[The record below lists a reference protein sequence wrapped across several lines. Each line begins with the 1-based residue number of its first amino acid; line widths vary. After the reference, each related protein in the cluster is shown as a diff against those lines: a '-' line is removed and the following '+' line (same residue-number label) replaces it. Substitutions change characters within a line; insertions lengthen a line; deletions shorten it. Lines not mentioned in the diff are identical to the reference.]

1 MGDACSPDPDD
12 NPKGAMRHM
21 FTLSP
26 KRLGRALL
34 APAAVALTALACLW
48 MVQGAIHAH
57 TDSERGARAD
67 LLQTAIDIA
76 HHEQGLVAAN
86 KGNFSAARAREI
98 DADSGRLMQ
107 LLRAADH
114 AWGQGRPM
122 RGLSSKY
129 GTDILLADS
138 PSHARNATAALAAVS
153 RAATGALAVERV
165 AALADRPSSGILA
178 DIELG
183 AAALAALEGPLL
195 LFWVFRRHRRRVE
208 RHHQRRV
215 DQLAAQART
224 DTLTR
229 LGNRRA
235 FEDDLGTTIAAR
247 AETAQP
253 FTLLAVD
260 LDGLKKIND
269 RNGHPAGDVQI
280 RKVADSLREVVGGEG
295 SVYRTGGDEFI
306 VILPG
311 RRAWHGLNLAARI
324 DQDTRA
330 RTGGRAV
337 SIGLTESIETEGRHL
352 LMNQAD
358 IALYE
363 AKRTRLSAVAY
374 HPGLSPAVDGD
385 RDDLPSHE
393 QRALAAALAR
403 AVDAKDAGTRSHSE
417 TVAQLCVAIGER
429 LQIEPTR
436 LERVR
441 LAGLLHDVGKIG
453 VADAILQ
460 KPDSLAPDELT
471 AMTEHVEIGHAILL
485 AAELPIEAHWVL
497 HHHERIDGGGYPAGL
512 GNAAIPVESRII
524 AVADAFEAMTGTR
537 PYRDAVSV
545 EEAIVELKANSGSQ
559 FDSRCVDALVDV
571 VNDAATEEDLVGIA
585 HGGHFKALVPRPE
598 PVAAF
603 ARS

>member
-1 MGDACSPDPDD
+1 
-12 NPKGAMRHM
+12 MRHM

-26 KRLGRALL
+26 RRLARSLF
-34 APAAVALTALACLW
+34 APAVVTLTVLACLW
-48 MVQGAIHAH
+48 VLESAIEQHG
-57 TDSERGARAD
+57 DSTRYARAD
-67 LLQTAIDIA
+67 LLQATIDTA
-76 HHEQGLVAAN
+76 HHEQWLVAAN
-86 KGNFSAARAREI
+86 RVSRSAARAHEI
-98 DADSGRLMQ
+98 DAQSGRLMR
-107 LLRAADH
+107 LLRSADRV
-114 AWGQGRPM
+114 WGQGTPM
-122 RGLSSKY
+122 RGLSSRY
-129 GTDILLADS
+129 GTSILLAHS
-138 PSHARNATAALAAVS
+138 PSQTKRTQSALAAVATAAS
-153 RAATGALAVERV
+153 RALTEERV
-165 AALADRPSSGILA
+165 AALADRPPGGILI
-178 DIELG
+178 DFGIG
-183 AAALAALEGPLL
+183 AAALAAIEGPLL
-195 LFWVFRRHRRRVE
+195 LFWVVRRHRLRVE

-215 DQLAAQART
+215 EQLAAQART
-224 DTLTR
+224 DSLTR

-235 FEDDLGTTIAAR
+235 FEDDLGLTIAAR

-269 RNGHPAGDVQI
+269 QNGHPAGDVQI
-280 RKVADSLREVVGGEG
+280 RKVADCLREVVGGDG
-295 SVYRTGGDEFI
+295 TVYRTGGDEFM

-311 RRAWHGLNLAARI
+311 RRAWHGLNLATRI
-324 DQDTRA
+324 DQVTRA
-330 RTGGRAV
+330 RTGNRAV

-374 HPGLSPAVDGD
+374 HPGLSPAVDGN

-429 LQIEPTR
+429 LQIEPTD
-436 LERVR
+436 LERLR

-460 KPDSLAPDELT
+460 KPDALAPDELS

-497 HHHERIDGGGYPAGL
+497 HHHERIDGGGYPSGL
-512 GNAAIPVESRII
+512 SGASIPVESRII

-537 PYRDAVSV
+537 PYREAVSV
-545 EEAIVELKANSGSQ
+545 DEAIVELQANGGTQ
-559 FDSRCVDALVDV
+559 FDARCVDALVDV

-585 HGGHFKALVPRPE
+585 HGGHFKVPFATRREAVLPA
-598 PVAAF
+598 VAQT
-603 ARS
+603 

>member
-1 MGDACSPDPDD
+1 
-12 NPKGAMRHM
+12 MRHM

-26 KRLGRALL
+26 RRLARSLF
-34 APAAVALTALACLW
+34 APAAVGLTVLACLW
-48 MVQGAIHAH
+48 VAEAAINQHA
-57 TDSERGARAD
+57 DSARFARAS
-67 LLQTAIDIA
+67 LLQTAIDLA
-76 HHEQGLVAAN
+76 HHEQGLIAAN
-86 KGNFSAARAREI
+86 KRSYSSARAGEI
-98 DADSGRLMQ
+98 DAESGRLMRI
-107 LLRAADH
+107 LRAADH

-122 RGLSSKY
+122 RGLSSRY
-129 GTDILLADS
+129 GTNILLADS
-138 PSHARNATAALAAVS
+138 PSHATQARASLAAV
-153 RAATGALAVERV
+153 AAAASTALTAERV
-165 AALADRPSSGILA
+165 AALADPPRDGILV
-178 DIELG
+178 DIEIG
-183 AAALAALEGPLL
+183 AAALAAIEGPLL
-195 LFWVFRRHRRRVE
+195 LFWVVRRHRRRVE

-229 LGNRRA
+229 LANRRA
-235 FEDDLGTTIAAR
+235 FEDDLGTTIASR
-247 AETAQP
+247 GETAQP

-280 RKVADSLREVVGGEG
+280 RKVADCLREVVGADG
-295 SVYRTGGDEFI
+295 SVYRTGGDEFM

-311 RRAWHGLNLAARI
+311 RRAWHGLNLAAKI
-324 DQDTRA
+324 DQVTRA
-330 RTGGRAV
+330 RTGARAV

-374 HPGLSPAVDGD
+374 HPGLSPAVDGN

-429 LQIEPTR
+429 LQIEPTD
-436 LERVR
+436 LERLR

-460 KPDSLAPDELT
+460 KPDTLAPEEHS

-512 GNAAIPVESRII
+512 TGAAIPVESRII

-537 PYRDAVSV
+537 PYREAIAV
-545 EEAIVELKANSGSQ
+545 EEAIIELQANGGTQ
-559 FDSRCVDALVDV
+559 FDARCVDALVDV
-571 VNDAATEEDLVGIA
+571 VNDAATEDDLVGIA
-585 HGGHFKALVPRPE
+585 HGGHFHAPLVRRRE
-598 PVAAF
+598 PVAAV

>member
-1 MGDACSPDPDD
+1 
-12 NPKGAMRHM
+12 M

-26 KRLGRALL
+26 RRLGRALS
-34 APAAVALTALACLW
+34 APAAIALTALACLW
-48 MVQGAIHAH
+48 VVNAAIEQH
-57 TDSERGARAD
+57 TDSARFARAD
-67 LLQTAIDIA
+67 LLQRSIDLT
-76 HHEQGLVAAN
+76 HHERALITAN
-86 KGNFSAARAREI
+86 KKNYSAARAKQI
-98 DADSGRLMQ
+98 DTASGQVMK
-107 LLRAADH
+107 LLRAADG
-114 AWGQGRPM
+114 AWGTGRPM
-122 RGLSSKY
+122 KGLSSRY
-129 GTDILLADS
+129 GTDILLADA
-138 PSHARNATAALAAVS
+138 PAHGARARAALAAVES
-153 RAATGALAVERV
+153 TAASALAKER
-165 AALADRPSSGILA
+165 ADALADRPREGLLV
-178 DIELG
+178 DIEIG
-183 AAALAALEGPLL
+183 AAALAAIEGPLL
-195 LFWVFRRHRRRVE
+195 LFWVVRRHRRRVE
-208 RHHQRRV
+208 RTHQRRV

-235 FEDDLGTTIAAR
+235 FEDDLGLTIANR
-247 AETAQP
+247 SETAQP
-253 FTLLAVD
+253 FTLLAID

-269 RNGHPAGDVQI
+269 RAGHPAGDTQI
-280 RKVADSLREVVGGEG
+280 RKVGDTLREVVGADGG
-295 SVYRTGGDEFI
+295 VYRTGGDEFM

-324 DQDTRA
+324 DQVTRA

-429 LQIEPTR
+429 LQIDPTG

-460 KPDSLAPDELT
+460 KPEALAPEELS

-497 HHHERIDGGGYPAGL
+497 HHHERIDGRGYPSGL
-512 GNAAIPVESRII
+512 SASAIPVESRII

-537 PYRDAVSV
+537 PYREAVSV
-545 EEAIVELKANSGSQ
+545 EEAIVELRANAGTQ
-559 FDSRCVDALVDV
+559 FDTRCVEALVDV
-571 VNDAATEEDLVGIA
+571 VNDAATEDDLVGIA
-585 HGGHFKALVPRPE
+585 HGGRFKAPLFSRRE
-598 PVAAF
+598 PLVAA
-603 ARS
+603 ART

>member
-1 MGDACSPDPDD
+1 
-12 NPKGAMRHM
+12 MRHM

-34 APAAVALTALACLW
+34 APAAVAVTALACWWVLT
-48 MVQGAIHAH
+48 GAIQHHAE
-57 TDSERGARAD
+57 SARFARAD
-67 LLQTAIDIA
+67 LLQAAIDLA
-76 HHEQGLVAAN
+76 RHEQALVTAN
-86 KGNFSAARAREI
+86 KQSYTTARANQI
-98 DADSGRLMQ
+98 DLESSELMQ
-107 LLRAADH
+107 LLRAADN
-114 AWGQGRPM
+114 AWGQGHAM
-122 RGLSSKY
+122 RGLSSTY

-138 PSHARNATAALAAVS
+138 PGHARKAKAAFAAVAS
-153 RAATGALAVERV
+153 TATRALDVERV
-165 AALADRPSSGILA
+165 AALADRPREGILV
-178 DIELG
+178 DIEIG
-183 AAALAALEGPLL
+183 AAALAAIEGPLL
-195 LFWVFRRHRRRVE
+195 LFWVVRRHRRRVE
-208 RHHQRRV
+208 RTHQRRV

-235 FEDDLGTTIAAR
+235 FEDDLGTTIAGR
-247 AETAQP
+247 SETAQP

-269 RNGHPAGDVQI
+269 RNGHPAGDTQI
-280 RKVADSLREVVGGEG
+280 RKVADCLREVVGQDGG
-295 SVYRTGGDEFI
+295 VYRTGGDEFM

-324 DQDTRA
+324 DQVTRA
-330 RTGGRAV
+330 RTGARAV
-337 SIGLTESIETEGRHL
+337 SIGLTESIATEGRHL

-374 HPGLSPAVDGD
+374 HPGLSPAVDGNP
-385 RDDLPSHE
+385 DDLPSHE

-429 LQIEPTR
+429 LQIEPTN

-460 KPDSLAPDELT
+460 KPDALAPEELS

-485 AAELPIEAHWVL
+485 AAELPVEAHWVL
-497 HHHERIDGGGYPAGL
+497 HHHERIDGGGYPAGM
-512 GNAAIPVESRII
+512 GGTSIPVESRII

-537 PYRDAVSV
+537 PYREAVSV
-545 EEAIVELKANSGSQ
+545 EEAIVELRAHADTQ
-559 FDSRCVDALVDV
+559 FDARCVDALVDV

-598 PVAAF
+598 PVPAF

>member
-1 MGDACSPDPDD
+1 
-12 NPKGAMRHM
+12 MRHM

-26 KRLGRALL
+26 RRLARSLL
-34 APAAVALTALACLW
+34 APAAVALTVLACLW
-48 MVQGAIHAH
+48 VVEAAIEQHS
-57 TDSERGARAD
+57 DSARFARAD
-67 LLQTAIDIA
+67 LLQAAIGISQ
-76 HHEQGLVAAN
+76 HEQDLIGRNQADY
-86 KGNFSAARAREI
+86 SSARAHEI
-98 DADSGRLMQ
+98 DAESGRLME

-114 AWGQGRPM
+114 AWEQGRPM
-122 RGLSSKY
+122 RGLSNKY
-129 GTDILLADS
+129 GTSILLADS
-138 PSHARNATAALAAVS
+138 PAHAGRARAALGAVASAAKAALVAERTAAL
-153 RAATGALAVERV
+153 T
-165 AALADRPSSGILA
+165 DRPRGGVLV
-178 DIELG
+178 DIEIG
-183 AAALAALEGPLL
+183 AAALAAIEGPLL
-195 LFWVFRRHRRRVE
+195 LFWVVRRHRRRVE

-253 FTLLAVD
+253 FTLLAGD

-280 RKVADSLREVVGGEG
+280 RKVADCLREVVGSDG
-295 SVYRTGGDEFI
+295 SVYRTGGDEFMI
-306 VILPG
+306 ILPG
-311 RRAWHGLNLAARI
+311 RRAWHGLNVAAKM
-324 DQDTRA
+324 DQVTRA
-330 RTGGRAV
+330 RTGARAV

-374 HPGLSPAVDGD
+374 HPGLSPAVDGN
-385 RDDLPSHE
+385 RDDLPSHD

-429 LQIEPTR
+429 LQIDPTG
-436 LERVR
+436 LERLR

-460 KPDSLAPDELT
+460 KPDLLAPDELS

-512 GNAAIPVESRII
+512 SGASIPVESRII

-537 PYRDAVSV
+537 PYREAVSV
-545 EEAIVELKANSGSQ
+545 DEAIVELQANGGTQ
-559 FDSRCVDALVDV
+559 FDARCVDALVDV
-571 VNDAATEEDLVGIA
+571 VNDAATEDDLVGIA
-585 HGGHFKALVPRPE
+585 HGGHFHAPLMPRRE
-598 PVAAF
+598 PVPAV

>member
-1 MGDACSPDPDD
+1 
-12 NPKGAMRHM
+12 MRHM

-26 KRLGRALL
+26 RRLGRALS
-34 APAAVALTALACLW
+34 APAAIALTALACLW
-48 MVQGAIHAH
+48 VVNAAIEQH
-57 TDSERGARAD
+57 TDSARFARAD
-67 LLQTAIDIA
+67 LLQESIDLA
-76 HHEQGLVAAN
+76 HHERALITAN
-86 KGNFSAARAREI
+86 KKNYSAARAKQI
-98 DADSGRLMQ
+98 DTTSGQVMK
-107 LLRAADH
+107 LLRAADG
-114 AWGQGRPM
+114 AWGTGRPM
-122 RGLSSKY
+122 KGLSSRY
-129 GTDILLADS
+129 GTDILLADA
-138 PSHARNATAALAAVS
+138 PAHGARARAALAAVES
-153 RAATGALAVERV
+153 TAASALARER
-165 AALADRPSSGILA
+165 ADALADRPREGFLV
-178 DIELG
+178 DIEIG
-183 AAALAALEGPLL
+183 AAALAAIEGPLL
-195 LFWVFRRHRRRVE
+195 LFWVVRRHRRRVE
-208 RHHQRRV
+208 RTHQRRV

-235 FEDDLGTTIAAR
+235 FEDDLGLTIANR
-247 AETAQP
+247 SETAQP
-253 FTLLAVD
+253 FTLLAID

-269 RNGHPAGDVQI
+269 RAGHPAGDTQI
-280 RKVADSLREVVGGEG
+280 RKVGDSLREVVGADGG
-295 SVYRTGGDEFI
+295 VYRTGGDEFM

-324 DQDTRA
+324 DQVTRA

-429 LQIEPTR
+429 MQIDPTG

-453 VADAILQ
+453 VAD
-460 KPDSLAPDELT
+460 
-471 AMTEHVEIGHAILL
+471 AILL

-497 HHHERIDGGGYPAGL
+497 HHHERIDGRGYPAGL
-512 GNAAIPVESRII
+512 SAAAIPVEARII

-537 PYRDAVSV
+537 PYREAVSV
-545 EEAIVELKANSGSQ
+545 EEAILELQANAGTQ

-571 VNDAATEEDLVGIA
+571 VNEAATEDDLVGIA
-585 HGGHFKALVPRPE
+585 HGGHFKAPLFSRRE
-598 PVAAF
+598 PLVAA

>member
-1 MGDACSPDPDD
+1 
-12 NPKGAMRHM
+12 MRHM

-26 KRLGRALL
+26 KRLARSVL
-34 APAAVALTALACLW
+34 APAAVALTVLACLW
-48 MVQGAIHAH
+48 VFNSARDQHAAS
-57 TDSERGARAD
+57 DRVARAD
-67 LLQTAIDIA
+67 LLQTAIDLA
-76 HHEQGLVAAN
+76 RHEQGLVAAN
-86 KGNFSAARAREI
+86 KQSFTSARAREI

-129 GTDILLADS
+129 GADILLADS
-138 PSHARNATAALAAVS
+138 PSRAKKARSSLAAVASAASSALAA
-153 RAATGALAVERV
+153 ERV
-165 AALADRPSSGILA
+165 DALADQPRRGILV
-178 DIELG
+178 DIEIG
-183 AAALAALEGPLL
+183 AAALAAIEGPLL
-195 LFWVFRRHRRRVE
+195 LFWVVRRHRRRVE

-215 DQLAAQART
+215 DQLSAQVRT

-235 FEDDLGTTIAAR
+235 FEDDLGITIANR
-247 AETAQP
+247 AETSQP
-253 FTLLAVD
+253 FTLLAID

-269 RNGHPAGDVQI
+269 RSGHPAGDVQI
-280 RKVADSLREVVGGEG
+280 RKVADCLREVVGTDG
-295 SVYRTGGDEFI
+295 SVYRTGGDEFM

-311 RRAWHGLNLAARI
+311 RRNWHGLNLAAKI
-324 DQDTRA
+324 DQITRA

-337 SIGLTESIETEGRHL
+337 SIGLTESIKTEGRHL

-385 RDDLPSHE
+385 HNDLPSHE

-429 LQIEPTR
+429 LQIEPTA
-436 LERVR
+436 LERLR

-460 KPDSLAPDELT
+460 KPDTLAPEELA
-471 AMTEHVEIGHAILL
+471 AMTEHVDIGHAILL

-497 HHHERIDGGGYPAGL
+497 HHHERMDGGGYPAGL
-512 GNAAIPVESRII
+512 SGASIPVEARII

-537 PYRDAVSV
+537 PYRDAISV
-545 EEAIVELKANSGSQ
+545 EEAIVELQVHGGTQ

-571 VNDAATEEDLVGIA
+571 VNDAATEADLVGIA
-585 HGGHFKALVPRPE
+585 HGGSFKAPLAPRRDVMPVP
-598 PVAAF
+598 AQI
-603 ARS
+603 

>member
-1 MGDACSPDPDD
+1 
-12 NPKGAMRHM
+12 MRHM

-34 APAAVALTALACLW
+34 APAAVALTALACFWVATSALE
-48 MVQGAIHAH
+48 QRS
-57 TDSERGARAD
+57 DSSRFARAD

-76 HHEQGLVAAN
+76 RHEQQLVAAN
-86 KGNFSAARAREI
+86 RKSPTAARSLQI
-98 DADSGRLMQ
+98 DLESGRLMEI
-107 LLRAADH
+107 LRAADH
-114 AWGQGRPM
+114 AWAEGRPM
-122 RGLSSKY
+122 KGLSSKY

-138 PSHARNATAALAAVS
+138 PSHARAARAAFTAVVATATNALN
-153 RAATGALAVERV
+153 VERV
-165 AALADRPSSGILA
+165 AALADRPRAGILV
-178 DIELG
+178 DIEIA
-183 AAALAALEGPLL
+183 AAALAAIEGPLL
-195 LFWVFRRHRRRVE
+195 LFWVVRRHRRRVE
-208 RHHQRRV
+208 RTHQRRV

-235 FEDDLGTTIAAR
+235 FEDDLGTTIASR

-253 FTLLAVD
+253 FTLLALD

-280 RKVADSLREVVGGEG
+280 RKVAECLNEVVGGDG
-295 SVYRTGGDEFI
+295 GVYRTGGDEFM

-324 DQDTRA
+324 DQVTRA

-337 SIGLTESIETEGRHL
+337 SIGLTESIGSEGRHL

-374 HPGLSPAVDGD
+374 HPGLSPAVDGN

-429 LQIEPTR
+429 LGIEPTG
-436 LERVR
+436 LERLR

-460 KPDSLAPDELT
+460 KPDSLAPDELS

-497 HHHERIDGGGYPAGL
+497 HHHERIDGGGYPTGL
-512 GNAAIPVESRII
+512 PGTSIPVESRII

-537 PYRDAVSV
+537 PYREAVSV
-545 EEAIVELKANSGSQ
+545 EEAIVELQANSGTQ
-559 FDSRCVDALVDV
+559 FDARCVDALVEV
-571 VNDAATEEDLVGIA
+571 VNEAATEEDLVGIA
-585 HGGHFKALVPRPE
+585 HGGHFKLLVPRPE
-598 PVAAF
+598 PVPAF

>member
-1 MGDACSPDPDD
+1 
-12 NPKGAMRHM
+12 MRHM

-34 APAAVALTALACLW
+34 APAAVALTALACFWVATSALE
-48 MVQGAIHAH
+48 QRS
-57 TDSERGARAD
+57 DSSRFARAD

-76 HHEQGLVAAN
+76 RHEQQLVAAN
-86 KGNFSAARAREI
+86 RKSPTAARSLQI
-98 DADSGRLMQ
+98 DLESGRLMEI
-107 LLRAADH
+107 LRAADH
-114 AWGQGRPM
+114 AWAEGRPM
-122 RGLSSKY
+122 KGLSSRY

-138 PSHARNATAALAAVS
+138 PSHARAARAAFTAVVATATNALN
-153 RAATGALAVERV
+153 VERV
-165 AALADRPSSGILA
+165 AALADRPRAGILV
-178 DIELG
+178 DIEIA
-183 AAALAALEGPLL
+183 AAALAAIEGPLL
-195 LFWVFRRHRRRVE
+195 LFWVVRRHRRRVE
-208 RHHQRRV
+208 RTHQRRV

-235 FEDDLGTTIAAR
+235 FEDDLGTTIASR

-253 FTLLAVD
+253 FTLLALD

-280 RKVADSLREVVGGEG
+280 RKVAECLNEVVGKDGG
-295 SVYRTGGDEFI
+295 VYRTGGDEFM

-324 DQDTRA
+324 DQVTRA

-337 SIGLTESIETEGRHL
+337 SIGLTESIGSEGRHL

-374 HPGLSPAVDGD
+374 HPGLSPAVDGN

-429 LQIEPTR
+429 LGIEPPG
-436 LERVR
+436 LERLR

-460 KPDSLAPDELT
+460 KPDSLAPDELS

-497 HHHERIDGGGYPAGL
+497 HHHERIDGGGYPTGL
-512 GNAAIPVESRII
+512 PGTSIPVESRII

-537 PYRDAVSV
+537 PYREAVTV
-545 EEAIVELKANSGSQ
+545 EEAIVELQANSGTQ
-559 FDSRCVDALVDV
+559 FDARCVDALVEV
-571 VNDAATEEDLVGIA
+571 VNEAATEEDLVGIA

-598 PVAAF
+598 PVPAF

>member
-1 MGDACSPDPDD
+1 
-12 NPKGAMRHM
+12 MRHM

-34 APAAVALTALACLW
+34 APAAVALTALACFWVATSALE
-48 MVQGAIHAH
+48 QRS
-57 TDSERGARAD
+57 DSSRFARAD

-76 HHEQGLVAAN
+76 RHEQQLVAAN
-86 KGNFSAARAREI
+86 RKSPTAARSLQI
-98 DADSGRLMQ
+98 DLESGRLMEI
-107 LLRAADH
+107 LRAADH
-114 AWGQGRPM
+114 AWAEGRPM
-122 RGLSSKY
+122 KGLSSRY

-138 PSHARNATAALAAVS
+138 PSHARAARAAFTAVVATATNALN
-153 RAATGALAVERV
+153 VERD
-165 AALADRPSSGILA
+165 AALADRPRAGFLV
-178 DIELG
+178 DIEIA
-183 AAALAALEGPLL
+183 AAALAAIEGPLL
-195 LFWVFRRHRRRVE
+195 LFWVVRRHRRRVE
-208 RHHQRRV
+208 RTHQRRV

-235 FEDDLGTTIAAR
+235 FEDDLGTTIASR

-253 FTLLAVD
+253 FTLLALD

-280 RKVADSLREVVGGEG
+280 RKVAECLNEVVGGDG
-295 SVYRTGGDEFI
+295 GVYRTGGDEFM

-324 DQDTRA
+324 DQVTRA

-337 SIGLTESIETEGRHL
+337 SIGLTESIGSEGRHL

-374 HPGLSPAVDGD
+374 HPGLSPAVDGN

-429 LQIEPTR
+429 LGIEPTG
-436 LERVR
+436 LERLR

-460 KPDSLAPDELT
+460 KPDSLAPDELS

-497 HHHERIDGGGYPAGL
+497 HHHERIDGGGYPTGL
-512 GNAAIPVESRII
+512 PGTSIPVESRII

-537 PYRDAVSV
+537 PYREAVSV
-545 EEAIVELKANSGSQ
+545 EEAIVELQANSGTQ
-559 FDSRCVDALVDV
+559 FDARCVDALVEV
-571 VNDAATEEDLVGIA
+571 VNEAATEEDLVGIA

-598 PVAAF
+598 PVPAF

>member
-1 MGDACSPDPDD
+1 
-12 NPKGAMRHM
+12 MRHM

-26 KRLGRALL
+26 RRLGRALL
-34 APAAVALTALACLW
+34 APAAIALTGLACLW
-48 MVQGAIHAH
+48 VASAVVEQR
-57 TDSERGARAD
+57 TDSARFARAD
-67 LLQTAIDIA
+67 LLQTAIDLSRN
-76 HHEQGLVAAN
+76 EQALVTAN
-86 KGNFSAARAREI
+86 RANYTASRARKI
-98 DADSGRLMQ
+98 DLDSNQLML

-122 RGLSSKY
+122 RGLSSRY

-138 PSHARNATAALAAVS
+138 PTHAVRAKVALAAV
-153 RAATGALAVERV
+153 AATAASALAIERT
-165 AALADRPSSGILA
+165 AAISDRPRGGLLVDVEIA
-178 DIELG
+178 
-183 AAALAALEGPLL
+183 AAALAAIEGPLL
-195 LFWVFRRHRRRVE
+195 LFWVVRRHRRRVE
-208 RHHQRRV
+208 RTHQRRV

-235 FEDDLGTTIAAR
+235 FEDDLGLTIASR

-260 LDGLKKIND
+260 LDGLKRIND
-269 RNGHPAGDVQI
+269 RNGHPAGDMQI
-280 RKVADSLREVVGGEG
+280 RKVADCLREVVGLDGG
-295 SVYRTGGDEFI
+295 VYRTGGDEFM

-324 DQDTRA
+324 DQVTRA
-330 RTGGRAV
+330 HTGGRAV

-374 HPGLSPAVDGD
+374 HPGLSPAVDGN

-403 AVDAKDAGTRSHSE
+403 AVDAKDVGTRSHSE

-429 LQIEPTR
+429 LQVEETD
-436 LERVR
+436 LERLR

-453 VADAILQ
+453 VAVAILQ
-460 KPDSLAPDELT
+460 KPGTLLPDELS

-497 HHHERIDGGGYPAGL
+497 HHHERIDGRGYPAGMS
-512 GNAAIPVESRII
+512 GAAIPVESRII

-537 PYRDAVSV
+537 PYREAVSV
-545 EEAIVELKANSGSQ
+545 EEAIVELQANAGTQ
-559 FDSRCVDALVDV
+559 FDARCVDALVDV
-571 VNDAATEEDLVGIA
+571 VNEAANEEDLVGIP

>member
-1 MGDACSPDPDD
+1 
-12 NPKGAMRHM
+12 MRHM

-34 APAAVALTALACLW
+34 APAAVGLTALACLW
-48 MVQGAIHAH
+48 VASTAIEQHR
-57 TDSERGARAD
+57 DSARFARAD
-67 LLQTAIDIA
+67 LLQTAIDLSR
-76 HHEQGLVAAN
+76 HEQQLVAAN
-86 KGNFSAARAREI
+86 KGNYSSSRATQI
-98 DADSGRLMQ
+98 DAESNQLMQ

-122 RGLSSKY
+122 KGLSSRY

-138 PSHARNATAALAAVS
+138 PAHARKARNALTAVASTATSALS
-153 RAATGALAVERV
+153 TEGAD
-165 AALADRPSSGILA
+165 ALKNRPREGLLV
-178 DIELG
+178 DIEIG
-183 AAALAALEGPLL
+183 AAALAAIEGPLL
-195 LFWVFRRHRRRVE
+195 LFWVVRRHRRRVE
-208 RHHQRRV
+208 RTHQRRV

-235 FEDDLGTTIAAR
+235 FEDDLGLTIAIR

-253 FTLLAVD
+253 FTLVAVD
-260 LDGLKKIND
+260 LDGLKAIND
-269 RNGHPAGDVQI
+269 RSGHPAGDLQI
-280 RKVADSLREVVGGEG
+280 RKVADCLREVVGVDGG
-295 SVYRTGGDEFI
+295 VYRTGGDEFM

-324 DQDTRA
+324 DQMTRT
-330 RTGGRAV
+330 RTGTRAV
-337 SIGLTESIETEGRHL
+337 SIGLTESIDTEGRHL

-374 HPGLSPAVDGD
+374 HPGLSPGIDSK

-403 AVDAKDAGTRSHSE
+403 AVDAKDVGTRSHSE

-429 LQIEPTR
+429 LQIDPAG

-460 KPDSLAPDELT
+460 KPGSLAPEELS

-497 HHHERIDGGGYPAGL
+497 HHHERIDGRGYPTGL
-512 GNAAIPVESRII
+512 SGASIPVESRII

-537 PYRDAVSV
+537 PYREAVSV
-545 EEAIVELKANSGSQ
+545 EEAIVELQANAGTQ
-559 FDSRCVDALVDV
+559 FDSRCVDALVDA
-571 VNDAATEEDLVGIA
+571 VNVAANEEDLVGIA
-585 HGGHFKALVPRPE
+585 HGGHFKAPLFSRRE
-598 PVAAF
+598 AAVAA
-603 ARS
+603 AGS

>member
-1 MGDACSPDPDD
+1 
-12 NPKGAMRHM
+12 MRHM

-26 KRLGRALL
+26 RRLARSLY
-34 APAAVALTALACLW
+34 APAAVGLTVLACLW
-48 MVQGAIHAH
+48 VVTAAREQHG
-57 TDSERGARAD
+57 DSARFARAD
-67 LLQTAIDIA
+67 LLQSAIDIA
-76 HHEQGLVAAN
+76 HHEQDLVAAN
-86 KGNFSAARAREI
+86 KQSYTSARATEI
-98 DADSGRLMQ
+98 DTESGKLMQ
-107 LLRAADH
+107 LLRVADH
-114 AWGQGRPM
+114 AWGAGRPM
-122 RGLSSKY
+122 KGLSSRY
-129 GTDILLADS
+129 GADILVAHS
-138 PSHARNATAALAAVS
+138 PSHARKARAALAAVGF
-153 RAATGALAVERV
+153 AASSALATERIS
-165 AALADRPSSGILA
+165 ALTDRPRGGVLV
-178 DIELG
+178 DIEIG
-183 AAALAALEGPLL
+183 AAALAAIEGPLL
-195 LFWVFRRHRRRVE
+195 LFWVVRRHRRRVE

-235 FEDDLGTTIAAR
+235 FEDDLGSTIATR
-247 AETAQP
+247 GETAQH
-253 FTLLAVD
+253 FTLLAID

-269 RNGHPAGDVQI
+269 RAGHPAGDVQI
-280 RKVADSLREVVGGEG
+280 RKVADCLREVVGTDGG
-295 SVYRTGGDEFI
+295 VYRTGGDEFM

-311 RRAWHGLNLAARI
+311 RRNWHGLNLAARI
-324 DQDTRA
+324 DQVTRA

-374 HPGLSPAVDGD
+374 HPGLSPAVDGN

-429 LQIEPTR
+429 LQIDPTG
-436 LERVR
+436 LERLR

-460 KPDSLAPDELT
+460 KPDALAPDELS

-485 AAELPIEAHWVL
+485 AAELPTEGHWVL
-497 HHHERIDGGGYPAGL
+497 HHHERIDGDGYPAGL
-512 GNAAIPVESRII
+512 SGASIPVESRII

-537 PYRDAVSV
+537 PYREAVSV
-545 EEAIVELKANSGSQ
+545 DEAIVELQAHGGTQ
-559 FDSRCVDALVDV
+559 FDMRCVDALVDV
-571 VNDAATEEDLVGIA
+571 VNEAATEADLVGIA
-585 HGGHFKALVPRPE
+585 HGGHFKAPLVPRRE
-598 PVAAF
+598 ALAAA
-603 ARS
+603 ART

>member
-1 MGDACSPDPDD
+1 
-12 NPKGAMRHM
+12 MRHM

-26 KRLGRALL
+26 RRLARSLS
-34 APAAVALTALACLW
+34 APAAVALTVLACLW
-48 MVQGAIHAH
+48 VVEAAVEQHS
-57 TDSERGARAD
+57 DSARFARAD
-67 LLQTAIDIA
+67 LLQAAIDIA
-76 HHEQGLVAAN
+76 HHEQDLIAAN
-86 KGNFSAARAREI
+86 KLSYSSRRARQI
-98 DADSGRLMQ
+98 DVESGRLME

-114 AWGQGRPM
+114 AWGQGKPM
-122 RGLSSKY
+122 RGLSSRY
-129 GTDILLADS
+129 GTSILLADS
-138 PSHARNATAALAAVS
+138 PSHATKARTSLAAVASTAKAALAAE
-153 RAATGALAVERV
+153 RAAALT
-165 AALADRPSSGILA
+165 DRPRGGVLV
-178 DIELG
+178 DIEIG
-183 AAALAALEGPLL
+183 AAALAAIEGPLL
-195 LFWVFRRHRRRVE
+195 LFWVVRRHRRRVE

-235 FEDDLGTTIAAR
+235 FEDDLGTTIATR

-253 FTLLAVD
+253 FTLLALD
-260 LDGLKKIND
+260 LDGLKRIND
-269 RNGHPAGDVQI
+269 RNGHAAGDMQI
-280 RKVADSLREVVGGEG
+280 RKVADSLREVVEPDG
-295 SVYRTGGDEFI
+295 SVYRTGGDEFM

-311 RRAWHGLNLAARI
+311 RRAWHGLNIAAKI
-324 DQDTRA
+324 DQVTRA

-337 SIGLTESIETEGRHL
+337 SIGLTESIDTEGRHL

-374 HPGLSPAVDGD
+374 HPGLSPAVDGH

-429 LQIEPTR
+429 LQIDPTG
-436 LERVR
+436 LERLR

-460 KPDSLAPDELT
+460 KPDALAPEELS

-512 GNAAIPVESRII
+512 NGASIPVESRII

-537 PYRDAVSV
+537 PYREAVSV
-545 EEAIVELKANSGSQ
+545 EEAIIELQANGGTQ

-585 HGGHFKALVPRPE
+585 HGGHFKVPLVPRRE
-598 PVAAF
+598 PIAAV

>member
-1 MGDACSPDPDD
+1 
-12 NPKGAMRHM
+12 M

-48 MVQGAIHAH
+48 VADAVVEQH
-57 TDSERGARAD
+57 TDSARFARAD
-67 LLQTAIDIA
+67 LLQTSIDLA
-76 HHEQGLVAAN
+76 RTEQQLVAAN
-86 KGNFSAARAREI
+86 KKSYSAARARQI
-98 DADSGRLMQ
+98 DEASGRLMQ

-114 AWGQGRPM
+114 VWGQGRPM
-122 RGLSSKY
+122 TRLSNEY

-138 PSHARNATAALAAVS
+138 PAHAADARVALGTIVSTAA
-153 RAATGALAVERV
+153 GALAVERA
-165 AALADRPSSGILA
+165 AALNDRPRGGLLV
-178 DIELG
+178 DIEMG
-183 AAALAALEGPLL
+183 AAALAAIEGPLL
-195 LFWVFRRHRRRVE
+195 LFWVVRRHRRRIE
-208 RHHQRRV
+208 RTHQRRV
-215 DQLAAQART
+215 DQLNAQART

-235 FEDDLGTTIAAR
+235 FEDDLGNTIAAR

-253 FTLLAVD
+253 FTLIAVD

-269 RNGHPAGDVQI
+269 RSGHPAGDAQI
-280 RKVADSLREVVGGEG
+280 RKVGECLREVVGTDGG
-295 SVYRTGGDEFI
+295 VYRTGGDEFM

-324 DQDTRA
+324 DQVTRA
-330 RTGGRAV
+330 RTGNRAV

-403 AVDAKDAGTRSHSE
+403 AVDAKDVGTRSHSE
-417 TVAQLCVAIGER
+417 TVAQLCVAFGER
-429 LQIEPTR
+429 LQLEPTA

-460 KPDSLAPDELT
+460 KPDALAPDELS

-497 HHHERIDGGGYPAGL
+497 HHHERIDGRGYPTGL
-512 GNAAIPVESRII
+512 TGASIPVESRII

-537 PYRDAVSV
+537 PYREAVSV
-545 EEAIVELKANSGSQ
+545 EEAIVELQANAGTQ

-571 VNDAATEEDLVGIA
+571 VNEAANEEDLVGIA

-598 PVAAF
+598 PLPAF

>member
-1 MGDACSPDPDD
+1 M
-12 NPKGAMRHM
+12 K
-21 FTLSP
+21 
-26 KRLGRALL
+26 
-34 APAAVALTALACLW
+34 
-48 MVQGAIHAH
+48 
-57 TDSERGARAD
+57 
-67 LLQTAIDIA
+67 
-76 HHEQGLVAAN
+76 
-86 KGNFSAARAREI
+86 
-98 DADSGRLMQ
+98 
-107 LLRAADH
+107 
-114 AWGQGRPM
+114 
-122 RGLSSKY
+122 GLSSKY
-129 GTDILLADS
+129 GTDVLLADS
-138 PSHARNATAALAAVS
+138 PAHARKAKNALAAIATAAA
-153 RAATGALAVERV
+153 GALAAER
-165 AALADRPSSGILA
+165 ADALQHRPRAGFLV
-178 DIELG
+178 DIEIA
-183 AAALAALEGPLL
+183 AAALAAIEGPLL
-195 LFWVFRRHRRRVE
+195 LFWVVRRHRRRVE
-208 RHHQRRV
+208 RTHQRRV

-235 FEDDLGTTIAAR
+235 FEDDLGLTIASR

-260 LDGLKKIND
+260 LDGLKLIND
-269 RNGHPAGDVQI
+269 RNGHPAGDTQI
-280 RKVADSLREVVGGEG
+280 RTVADCLREVVGVEG
-295 SVYRTGGDEFI
+295 GVYRTGGDEFM

-324 DQDTRA
+324 DQLTRT

-337 SIGLTESIETEGRHL
+337 SIGLTESMETEGRHL

-374 HPGLSPAVDGD
+374 HPGLSPAVDGN

-429 LQIEPTR
+429 LQVEPTG
-436 LERVR
+436 LERLR
-441 LAGLLHDVGKIG
+441 IAGLLHDVGKIG

-460 KPDSLAPDELT
+460 KPGSLAPDELS

-497 HHHERIDGGGYPAGL
+497 HHHERMDGCGYPAGMS
-512 GNAAIPVESRII
+512 GASIPVESRII

-537 PYRDAVSV
+537 PYREAVSV
-545 EEAIVELKANSGSQ
+545 EEAIVELRANAGSQ
-559 FDSRCVDALVDV
+559 FDTRCVDALVDA
-571 VNDAATEEDLVGIA
+571 VNEAAHEEDLVGIA
-585 HGGHFKALVPRPE
+585 HGGHFKVLVPRPE
-598 PVAAF
+598 PMPVF

>member
-1 MGDACSPDPDD
+1 
-12 NPKGAMRHM
+12 MRHM
-21 FTLSP
+21 FTLP
-26 KRLGRALL
+26 RRLGRSLY
-34 APAAVALTALACLW
+34 APAAVGLTLLACLW
-48 MVQGAIHAH
+48 VVNAAREQHS
-57 TDSERGARAD
+57 DSARFARAD

-76 HHEQGLVAAN
+76 HREDGLVAAN
-86 KGNFSAARAREI
+86 KESYTSSRAQEI
-98 DADSGRLMQ
+98 DAESARLMQ
-107 LLRAADH
+107 LLRTADH

-122 RGLSSKY
+122 KGLSSRY
-129 GTDILLADS
+129 GVDILLADS
-138 PSHARNATAALAAVS
+138 PSHAGKARSSLAAVAS
-153 RAATGALAVERV
+153 TATRALSAERV
-165 AALADRPSSGILA
+165 SALTDRPREGVLV
-178 DIELG
+178 DIEIG

-195 LFWVFRRHRRRVE
+195 LFWVVRRHRRRVE

-215 DQLAAQART
+215 DQLSAQART

-235 FEDDLGTTIAAR
+235 FEDDLGITIANR
-247 AETAQP
+247 AETAQH
-253 FTLLAVD
+253 FTLMAID
-260 LDGLKKIND
+260 LDELKRIND
-269 RNGHPAGDVQI
+269 RNGHPAGDAQI
-280 RKVADSLREVVGGEG
+280 RKVADCLREVVGAEG
-295 SVYRTGGDEFI
+295 SVYRTGGDEFM

-311 RRAWHGLNLAARI
+311 RRNWHGLNLAAKI
-324 DQDTRA
+324 DQVTRA

-337 SIGLTESIETEGRHL
+337 SIGLTESINTEGRHL

-374 HPGLSPAVDGD
+374 HPGLSPAVDAD

-429 LQIEPTR
+429 LQIEPTG
-436 LERVR
+436 LERLR

-460 KPDSLAPDELT
+460 KPEALAPDELS

-512 GNAAIPVESRII
+512 TAASIPVEARII

-537 PYRDAVSV
+537 PYRDAISV
-545 EEAIVELKANSGSQ
+545 DEAIVELQANSGTQ
-559 FDSRCVDALVDV
+559 FDARCVDALVDV
-571 VNDAATEEDLVGIA
+571 VNEAATEADLVGIA
-585 HGGHFKALVPRPE
+585 HGGGFKAPLVPRRE
-598 PVAAF
+598 AIVAA
-603 ARS
+603 ART

>member
-1 MGDACSPDPDD
+1 
-12 NPKGAMRHM
+12 MRHM

-26 KRLGRALL
+26 RRFVRSLF
-34 APAAVALTALACLW
+34 APAAVALTVLACLW
-48 MVQGAIHAH
+48 VAQAAIDQHA
-57 TDSERGARAD
+57 DSARFARAD

-76 HHEQGLVAAN
+76 GTEQILVAAN
-86 KGNFSAARAREI
+86 RASYSRARAQDI
-98 DADSGRLMQ
+98 DAESERLMQ

-114 AWGQGRPM
+114 AWGQRRPM
-122 RGLSSKY
+122 KGLSSRY
-129 GTDILLADS
+129 GTSILLADS
-138 PSHARNATAALAAVS
+138 PSHAKQARSALAAVES
-153 RAATGALAVERV
+153 SARSALASERAAALS
-165 AALADRPSSGILA
+165 DRPREGILV
-178 DIELG
+178 DIEIG
-183 AAALAALEGPLL
+183 AAALAAIEGPLL
-195 LFWVFRRHRRRVE
+195 LFWVVRRHRRRVE

-235 FEDDLGTTIAAR
+235 FEDDLGTTISSR
-247 AETAQP
+247 AETAQT
-253 FTLLAVD
+253 FVLLAID

-269 RNGHPAGDVQI
+269 RSGHPAGDVQI
-280 RKVADSLREVVGGEG
+280 KKVADCLREVVGPDGT
-295 SVYRTGGDEFI
+295 VYRTGGDEFM

-311 RRAWHGLNLAARI
+311 RRAWHGLNVAAKI
-324 DQDTRA
+324 DQVTRA

-337 SIGLTESIETEGRHL
+337 SIGLTESIDTEGRHL

-429 LQIEPTR
+429 LQIDPTA
-436 LERVR
+436 LERLR

-460 KPDSLAPDELT
+460 KPDALAPDELA

-512 GNAAIPVESRII
+512 NGSLIPVESRII

-537 PYRDAVSV
+537 PYREAISV
-545 EEAIVELKANSGSQ
+545 EEAIVELQANGGTQ
-559 FDSRCVDALVDV
+559 FDARCVDALVDV
-571 VNDAATEEDLVGIA
+571 VNEAATEDDLVGIA
-585 HGGHFKALVPRPE
+585 HGGHFFAPLIPRRE
-598 PVAAF
+598 PVPAVAQT
-603 ARS
+603 

>member
-1 MGDACSPDPDD
+1 
-12 NPKGAMRHM
+12 MRHM

-26 KRLGRALL
+26 KRIGRALL
-34 APAAVALTALACLW
+34 APAAVALTGLACLW
-48 MVQGAIHAH
+48 VVSAAIEQHS
-57 TDSERGARAD
+57 DSARFARAD
-67 LLQTAIDIA
+67 LLQTAIDLA
-76 HHEQGLVAAN
+76 RHEQSLVTVD
-86 KGNFSAARAREI
+86 KGNFTTARAKQI
-98 DADSGRLMQ
+98 NADSTQLME

-114 AWGQGRPM
+114 AWGPGRPM
-122 RGLSSKY
+122 KGLSSRY

-138 PSHARNATAALAAVS
+138 PSHAQGARTALAAVAS
-153 RAATGALAVERV
+153 TATSALAVER
-165 AALADRPSSGILA
+165 AEALSDRPREGLLV
-178 DIELG
+178 DIEIG
-183 AAALAALEGPLL
+183 AAALAAIEGPLL
-195 LFWVFRRHRRRVE
+195 LFWVVRRHRRRVE
-208 RHHQRRV
+208 RTHQRRV
-215 DQLAAQART
+215 DQLAAQVRT

-235 FEDDLGTTIAAR
+235 FEDDLGNTIASR
-247 AETAQP
+247 AETAHP

-269 RNGHPAGDVQI
+269 RSGHPAGDMQI
-280 RKVADSLREVVGGEG
+280 RKVADCLREVVGSDGG
-295 SVYRTGGDEFI
+295 VYRTGGDEFM

-324 DQDTRA
+324 DQATRA

-337 SIGLTESIETEGRHL
+337 SIGLTESIETEGRHM

-374 HPGLSPAVDGD
+374 HPGLTPAVDGD

-429 LQIEPTR
+429 LQIEPTA

-460 KPDSLAPDELT
+460 KPGVLAPDELS

-497 HHHERIDGGGYPAGL
+497 HHHERMDGGGYPSGL
-512 GNAAIPVESRII
+512 SGASIPVESRII

-537 PYRDAVSV
+537 PYR
-545 EEAIVELKANSGSQ
+545 EAISVDEAVVELQANAGTQ
-559 FDSRCVDALVDV
+559 FDTRCVDALVDV

-585 HGGHFKALVPRPE
+585 HGGHFKVLVPRPE
-598 PVAAF
+598 PLPAF

>member
-1 MGDACSPDPDD
+1 
-12 NPKGAMRHM
+12 MRHM

-26 KRLGRALL
+26 KRIGRALL
-34 APAAVALTALACLW
+34 APAAVALTGLACLW
-48 MVQGAIHAH
+48 VVSAAIEQHS
-57 TDSERGARAD
+57 DSARFARAD
-67 LLQTAIDIA
+67 LLQTAIDLA
-76 HHEQGLVAAN
+76 RHEQSLVTVN
-86 KGNFSAARAREI
+86 KGNFTTARSKQI
-98 DADSGRLMQ
+98 NADSTQLME

-114 AWGQGRPM
+114 AWGPGRPM
-122 RGLSSKY
+122 KGLSSRY

-138 PSHARNATAALAAVS
+138 PSHAQGARTALAAVAS
-153 RAATGALAVERV
+153 TATSALAVER
-165 AALADRPSSGILA
+165 AEALSDRPREGLLV
-178 DIELG
+178 DIEIG
-183 AAALAALEGPLL
+183 AAALAAIEGPLL
-195 LFWVFRRHRRRVE
+195 LFWVVRRHRRRVE
-208 RHHQRRV
+208 RTHQRRV
-215 DQLAAQART
+215 DQLAAQVRT

-235 FEDDLGTTIAAR
+235 FEDDLGNTIASR
-247 AETAQP
+247 AETAHP

-269 RNGHPAGDVQI
+269 RSGHPAGDMQI
-280 RKVADSLREVVGGEG
+280 RKVADCLREVVGSDGG
-295 SVYRTGGDEFI
+295 VYRTGGDEFM

-324 DQDTRA
+324 DQATRA

-337 SIGLTESIETEGRHL
+337 SIGLTESIETEGRHM

-374 HPGLSPAVDGD
+374 HPGLTPAVDGD

-429 LQIEPTR
+429 LQIEPTA

-460 KPDSLAPDELT
+460 KPGVLAPDELS

-497 HHHERIDGGGYPAGL
+497 HHHERMDGGGYPSGL
-512 GNAAIPVESRII
+512 SGASIPVESRII

-537 PYRDAVSV
+537 PYR
-545 EEAIVELKANSGSQ
+545 EAISVDEAVVELQANAGTQ
-559 FDSRCVDALVDV
+559 FDTRCVDAACS
-571 VNDAATEEDLVGIA
+571 AA
-585 HGGHFKALVPRPE
+585 GHTRVE
-598 PVAAF
+598 
-603 ARS
+603 